1 MKVLW
6 FANTPCGATECL
18 TGNKVTGGGWLYA
31 LSEALSSLSEIEL
44 HIAFYWHDG
53 KAPFVYKGIVYH
65 PILREGIGNKWK
77 RYLTRVKRQF
87 SSSIETRE
95 LGRLCRVI
103 DAVNPDIIHIHGS
116 EENYGCVARMIDNQN
131 IVLSIQGLLSPYF
144 LKMYAGYA
152 RENILKYERF
162 LPKLMLDGYI
172 AQERIFRKRALYER
186 EMFSSINHIIGR
198 TDWDRD
204 CSLAMNPNRK
214 YYVCN
219 EILRPCFFEK
229 RWVVNENNH
238 CISLVTTI
246 SSGLYKGLEM
256 VYFTAQLLKA
266 QHINFEWN
274 VIGVSSIDEIAR
286 LTRKITD
293 INPEEYN
300 IHLLGRKNA
309 EDILNILIG
318 NHIFIQTSH
327 IENSPNSLC
336 EAMVLGMPIIA
347 SYAGGTSSMLEDGKE
362 GVLVQDGDPYRLA
375 GAVLN
380 MIRNYKESIMMGE
393 AARKRAIVRHN
404 PKNVVEEL
412 YSIYQSLCTK

>member
-1 MKVLW
+1 
-6 FANTPCGATECL
+6 
-18 TGNKVTGGGWLYA
+18 
-31 LSEALSSLSEIEL
+31 
-44 HIAFYWHDG
+44 
-53 KAPFVYKGIVYH
+53 
-65 PILREGIGNKWK
+65 
-77 RYLTRVKRQF
+77 
-87 SSSIETRE
+87 
-95 LGRLCRVI
+95 
-103 DAVNPDIIHIHGS
+103 
-116 EENYGCVARMIDNQN
+116 
-131 IVLSIQGLLSPYF
+131 
-144 LKMYAGYA
+144 
-152 RENILKYERF
+152 
-162 LPKLMLDGYI
+162 
-172 AQERIFRKRALYER
+172 
-186 EMFSSINHIIGR
+186 
-198 TDWDRD
+198 
-204 CSLAMNPNRK
+204 
-214 YYVCN
+214 
-219 EILRPCFFEK
+219 
-229 RWVVNENNH
+229 
-238 CISLVTTI
+238 
-246 SSGLYKGLEM
+246 M

-309 EDILNILIG
+309 EDISNILIG

-380 MIRNYKESIMMGE
+380 MIRNYKEAIMMGE

-404 PKNVVEEL
+404 PKNVVKEL